1 MNAPRSEGG
10 RSPEEQFFGSKL
22 EQTSEQQKPVDASE
36 MRARLRVDE
45 ALNEL
50 RANEE
55 QNVDTKTASFLDPE
69 FVKAPLMRQIEDV
82 EDQMA
87 KLKRGSDEWHKLAEK
102 NNELDKEISHVDRLL
117 AEARETRGEQVD
129 EDEAESSSEAAVD
142 KRTPLAMP
150 ESEMLTKQKAFEAR
164 QEAFAR
170 AKVKAEEM
178 RASYAKPAPAKQPGF
193 FSRVA
198 SWWRGATPAQ
208 SEAQQKIAQELTPA
222 LREQRAPEVQA
233 QQEQARKNAAAYE
246 AQVLSRSRVA
256 KAAEAGSEKEDVA
269 QAAK

>member
-1 MNAPRSEGG
+1 MNVPSREGG
-10 RSPEEQFFGSKL
+10 PSPEELFFGKQEASPQLKVRTPESVRAGL
-22 EQTSEQQKPVDASE
+22 GDAAADRARARVAE
-36 MRARLRVDE
+36 MRAE
-45 ALNEL
+45 AKG
-50 RANEE
+50 AA
-55 QNVDTKTASFLDPE
+55 VLDPE
-69 FVKAPLMRQIEDV
+69 FVKSSIEREIDAT
-82 EDQMA
+82 ENAMS
-87 KLKRGSDEWHKLAEK
+87 KLKRGSDEWNELAGK
-102 NNELDKEISHVDRLL
+102 NNELDLELSAVDRVM
-117 AEARETRGEQVD
+117 AEKQEEEATEVEVEEHDEEGE
-129 EDEAESSSEAAVD
+129 APA
-142 KRTPLAMP
+142 LAMP